1 MKPCHPKGSM
11 GFPWLIVYAKKLA
24 SSGPSKNR
32 TETTRRGVNAP
43 EDQQLEPDDDGLEND
58 FSSSRNFIVRF
69 HVNLSG
75 CTPLIPFANETRKIS
90 AFLLSTEAGP
100 QSDCEFW
107 RQVHQRTAAAS
118 LNPTPKPRLCFPR
131 FKLRPTKAPSVV
143 SQFCGVGQNTGSNPL
158 VVFRWQVN
166 GASHLVFLE
175 KIKTYWFY
183 KVHQKNHERICM

>member
-1 MKPCHPKGSM
+1 MVCC
-11 GFPWLIVYAKKLA
+11 LRKKLV

-118 LNPTPKPRLCFPR
+118 LIRHQNRGSVFPDLSCDQQKHQVWCHK
-131 FKLRPTKAPSVV
+131 FVVLDKTLAPIHSLF
-143 SQFCGVGQNTGSNPL
+143 SGG
-158 VVFRWQVN
+158 R
-166 GASHLVFLE
+166 
-175 KIKTYWFY
+175 
-183 KVHQKNHERICM
+183 